1 MEVERSGRGWIL
13 VEWLRHWTPRILRGS
28 HPFVPGLP
36 AIKHRHGRQVKRNK
50 RCAASVSGIL
60 TCDVCQFTT
69 LTAVTNRAIIW

>member
-1 MEVERSGRGWIL
+1 MKVVGSGKGWI
-13 VEWLRHWTPRILRGS
+13 WMDRLRHWTLRILRGCY
-28 HPFVPGLP
+28 PFVPGLP

-60 TCDVCQFTT
+60 TCDDCQFTT

>member
-1 MEVERSGRGWIL
+1 MKVVGSGKGWIWMDRLRGQAYRMLRGWMGFAL
-13 VEWLRHWTPRILRGS
+13 DVS
-28 HPFVPGLP
+28 

-50 RCAASVSGIL
+50 RCAASVSGSL